1 MHSESFFNFLRFE
14 KRFSPHTLTAYSND
28 LHQFS
33 TYLLTEY
40 ELASPAEANHLLIRS
55 WVVSLMDK
63 EMTAKSVNRKIT
75 TLKTYYKFLLR
86 EGLIEADPTLKIQS
100 PRLPKRLPVYVEEGD
115 MDTLISGN
123 DFEDS
128 FKGWRDRLII
138 ELLYATGM
146 RLAELISLEEK
157 NIDLSQ
163 QVIKVLGKR
172 NKERIIPV
180 HDDVVE
186 TIRNYLRYKKEIHI
200 HTAVPYLF
208 VTDKGRTLYPK
219 YVYSVVREN
228 LGHVTTL
235 TKRSPHVL
243 RHTFATHL
251 LNNGADLNAIKELL
265 GHSSLAATQV
275 YTHNS
280 IEKLKNIYKQAH
292 PKG

>member
-40 ELASPAEANHLLIRS
+40 DLASPAEANHLLIRS

-63 EMTAKSVNRKIT
+63 EMAAKSVNRKIT

-86 EGLIEADPTLKIQS
+86 EGLIESDPTLKIQS

-115 MDTLISGN
+115 MDTLISRN

-180 HDDVVE
+180 HDDVAE
-186 TIRNYLRYKKEIHI
+186 TIRNYLRHKKEFHT

-208 VTDKGRTLYPK
+208 VTDKGKTLYPK